1 MNLQRVLILLSGSK
15 TYIAAA
21 GLAGLAVYQLSQGQ
35 LTEGAQTIGQALAA
49 AGIRHAITKGTG
61 Q

>member
-1 MNLQRVLILLSGSK
+1 MKILAVIDGSK

-21 GLAGLAVYQLSQGQ
+21 GLAGLAIYQLSQGQ
-35 LTEGAQTIGQALAA
+35 LTEGAQTLWQALAA